1 MRNYLKPAITKE
13 INISKVIKVI
23 IHCQTIQMFESDITI
38 SWSSYL
44 FTKHWIL

>member
-23 IHCQTIQMFESDITI
+23 IDLKIIVGD
-38 SWSSYL
+38 L
-44 FTKHWIL
+44 